1 MATRDTLDLLI
12 VDDDE
17 ELNALLTEYFQ
28 GFGHTLRSAT
38 TAAAGHQQLRRALPD
53 LLILDIMLPDTDGL
67 TLCRELREEYDV
79 PIIMLTARGEIAD
92 RVMGLELGADDY
104 MAKPFEPR
112 ELVARIETIMRRS
125 QHRRTPGRP
134 SGRLFVE
141 PLARNRNIHISFP
154 MRQSVSDCQ
163 PWCG

>member
-53 LLILDIMLPDTDGL
+53 PVSYTHL
-67 TLCRELREEYDV
+67 TLPTILRV
-79 PIIMLTARGEIAD
+79 
-92 RVMGLELGADDY
+92 
-104 MAKPFEPR
+104 
-112 ELVARIETIMRRS
+112 
-125 QHRRTPGRP
+125 
-134 SGRLFVE
+134 
-141 PLARNRNIHISFP
+141 
-154 MRQSVSDCQ
+154 
-163 PWCG
+163 